1 MLMPKGA
8 SLVAPSGL
16 HSSDSR
22 LFLLY
27 SKLGLTSSLNL
38 SLFLSLSLK
47 YLCNHLEL
55 SLSYHLNKNKDFF
68 LSFLQGTPLSAGT
81 WNCLRIGTYLGHSGD
96 MGWLF

>member
-16 HSSDSR
+16 HKSDSW

-27 SKLGLTSSLNL
+27 SKLGLTSSLNI
-38 SLFLSLSLK
+38 SLSLK

-68 LSFLQGTPLSAGT
+68 FYHFYRVPL
-81 WNCLRIGTYLGHSGD
+81 CLPGPGIA
-96 MGWLF
+96 